1 MLFSSRL
8 CTYVIPDE
16 MRPADRGVIGVM
28 DTKPSEGRVLE
39 LPNATKE
46 ERKAISKVLS
56 AVKAA
61 RGMSF
66 EKIYAAAVG
75 SMAGY
80 GLEDWNNLQKGI
92 LAQSKA
98 AMLYRWIVENH
109 LPLACQI
116 APEVFDP
123 SLLPRWT
130 DFVRTNAI
138 YGCLSHRVVGG
149 LGLTQRSSRQ
159 PIAETPIKVTD
170 SFYFELESNLDGMAL
185 TLEQADGRVYPFSL
199 HDDQV
204 SVTAPVKA
212 GKQVLP
218 RQPGTNE
225 PDLLSDPDT
234 KGLRC
239 YFVLIAAPEIIASF
253 TKGLSMGRPISPE
266 NLDKIALA
274 FKDAAPGSFE
284 LHRLNVVFTG

>member
-1 MLFSSRL
+1 
-8 CTYVIPDE
+8 
-16 MRPADRGVIGVM
+16 M

-39 LPNATKE
+39 LTKSTKE
-46 ERKAISKVLS
+46 ERQAISRVAS
-56 AVKAA
+56 AIRAA
-61 RGMSF
+61 TNMSF
-66 EKIYAAAVG
+66 DDMYIAAHG
-75 SMAGY
+75 SLAGRND
-80 GLEDWNNLQKGI
+80 EDERNFQKGT
-92 LAQSKA
+92 LARKKIA
-98 AMLYRWIVENH
+98 PIHRWIIEH
-109 LPLACQI
+109 YLPLACQI

-123 SLLPRWT
+123 SLLTRWS

-138 YGCLSHRVVGG
+138 YGRLSHRVIGG

-159 PIAETPIKVTD
+159 PIAETPIRVTD
-170 SFYFELESNLDGMAL
+170 SFYFELESNLDGIAL

-204 SVTAPVKA
+204 TVTVPVKA

-239 YFVLIAAPEIIASF
+239 YFVLVAAPEIITSF
-253 TKGLSMGRPISPE
+253 TKGLSMGRPISVE
-266 NLDKIALA
+266 KLDKIALA
-274 FKDAAPGSFE
+274 FKGTTPGSFE

>member
-1 MLFSSRL
+1 M
-8 CTYVIPDE
+8 E
-16 MRPADRGVIGVM
+16 
-28 DTKPSEGRVLE
+28 TKPSEGRVLE

-56 AVKAA
+56 AVKAS

-75 SMAGY
+75 SMEGY
-80 GLEDWNNLQKGI
+80 GLEDWNNLQKGS

-98 AMLYRWIVENH
+98 AKLYRWVVENH
-109 LPLACQI
+109 LALGCEI

-123 SLLPRWT
+123 SLLTRWT
-130 DFVRTNAI
+130 DFVRTYAI
-138 YGCLSHRVVGG
+138 YGQLQHSIVGG
-149 LGLTQRSSRQ
+149 LGLTQRSAKQ
-159 PIAETPIKVTD
+159 PIAETPIRATD

-185 TLEQADGRVYPFSL
+185 TLEQADGKLYPFSL
-199 HDDQV
+199 NEDQV
-204 SVTAPVKA
+204 SVTVPVKV

-218 RQPGTNE
+218 RQPGTNA
-225 PDLLSDPDT
+225 PDLLSDTDT

-239 YFVLIAAPEIIASF
+239 YHILIAAPEVINTIAV
-253 TKGLSMGRPISPE
+253 GLIEGQAINAE
-266 NLDKIALA
+266 KLDRIALA
-274 FKDAAPGSFE
+274 FKDAAPDSFE